1 MRPGKDNTC
10 GRRFDWQLG
19 DLPYG
24 YDHKYI
30 YSHIGYN
37 LKATDMQAAV
47 GVAQLGKLD
56 GFIAARRRN
65 WSRLHEGLKDL
76 QDRLVLPEATANS
89 DPSWFG
95 FAITIRPETGI
106 DRQAV
111 VEHLGSRQIG
121 TRQLFGGNLLRQPA
135 YLGMPHRVVGP
146 LTNADII
153 TDHTFWIGVFPGLTD
168 SMIDFMIDTLRD
180 AVCDAKVKPSENL
193 MRKKAPK

>member
-1 MRPGKDNTC
+1 
-10 GRRFDWQLG
+10 
-19 DLPYG
+19 
-24 YDHKYI
+24 
-30 YSHIGYN
+30 
-37 LKATDMQAAV
+37 MQAAV

-65 WSRLHEGLKDL
+65 WQRLHDGLADL